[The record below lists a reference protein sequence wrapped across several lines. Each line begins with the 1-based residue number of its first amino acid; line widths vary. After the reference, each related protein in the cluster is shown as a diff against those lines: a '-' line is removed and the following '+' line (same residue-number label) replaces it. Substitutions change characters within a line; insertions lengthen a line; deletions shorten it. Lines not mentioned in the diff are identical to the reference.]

1 MIIKI
6 RRKEA
11 KLLLSVYLENPGDS
25 IEEKSMRKIREF
37 SEVSRYRIDSQ
48 KEVAFGGTW
57 VAQ

>member
-25 IEEKSMRKIREF
+25 IEKSMRKIREF
-37 SEVSRYRIDSQ
+37 GEVSKYRIDSQ
-48 KEVAFGGTW
+48 KEVAFGGSW